1 MVLKIAKKKHG
12 QEKRLQLMLE
22 HASKHMEQATS
33 CCAAPNA
40 VNQKLFQNS
49 SIPLRWEPRLA
60 ANSNLMSTT
69 VQGNLPNPAYD
80 ELLVI
85 PNPLIQ
91 WLSRS
96 PRSYDLN
103 SAQEINPNTTRRH
116 QFMWTNKSI
125 TILGLTKQSDSSGWG
140 EGVPTSWSRTCSWRG
155 RPGCRTPPSCT
166 APCSAAPSPRL
177 PPPAAATTAAAA
189 GRTEQFNTASRSE
202 FFWIGTDPCFASSGG
217 RRFREDSQHLGLVG
231 SLLWL
236 PAGPYSARARVGPEW
251 PALLL
256 AASVDAQ
263 SRPPPP
269 STRFDVSTARSC
281 PPRTQ
286 RGEQSPDEDAEIF
299 PAGDGA
305 AVGTIP
311 SDSWR

>member
-1 MVLKIAKKKHG
+1 
-12 QEKRLQLMLE
+12 
-22 HASKHMEQATS
+22 
-33 CCAAPNA
+33 
-40 VNQKLFQNS
+40 
-49 SIPLRWEPRLA
+49 
-60 ANSNLMSTT
+60 
-69 VQGNLPNPAYD
+69 
-80 ELLVI
+80 
-85 PNPLIQ
+85 
-91 WLSRS
+91 
-96 PRSYDLN
+96 
-103 SAQEINPNTTRRH
+103 
-116 QFMWTNKSI
+116 MWTNKSI

-177 PPPAAATTAAAA
+177 PPPSAATTAAAAAAA

-202 FFWIGTDPCFASSGG
+202 FSEIRDGPTRAVPVLAASSEG
-217 RRFREDSQHLGLVG
+217 RRFREDSQHLGRVG

-236 PAGPYSARARVGPEW
+236 PAGPYSARARGGPEW
-251 PALLL
+251 PVLVL
-256 AASVDAQ
+256 AAS
-263 SRPPPP
+263 P
-269 STRFDVSTARSC
+269 STRLDVSTARSC

-305 AVGTIP
+305 ALGAIP